1 MTPFIAFCYAKR
13 AEVRDAN
20 PMARFGDMS
29 RLLSAR
35 WKELSESEKSAY
47 ADPRYGHKND
57 GYVLPHEE
65 SGLRRSS
72 RLRNKRLGL
81 NFWGVKLNH
90 KSSVEVYLVSF
101 DTFMKNWAVSHFSRN
116 SADISLVISSLI

>member
-13 AEVRDAN
+13 DEVRAAN

-47 ADPRYGHKND
+47 AVPRNSHKND
-57 GYVLPHEE
+57 GFVISNED

-81 NFWGVKLNH
+81 NFWGLKQ
-90 KSSVEVYLVSF
+90 
-101 DTFMKNWAVSHFSRN
+101 
-116 SADISLVISSLI
+116 

>member
-20 PMARFGDMS
+20 PMAGLGDMS

-47 ADPRYGHKND
+47 AVPRHDGHL
-57 GYVLPHEE
+57 LPQEG
-65 SGLRRSS
+65 SGIRRSS

-81 NFWGVKLNH
+81 NFWGLKLND
-90 KSSVEVYLVSF
+90 K
-101 DTFMKNWAVSHFSRN
+101 K
-116 SADISLVISSLI
+116 

>member
-1 MTPFIAFCYAKR
+1 LKKIRTGKFNTMSHPTLKSERLMTPFIAFCYAKR
-13 AEVRDAN
+13 DEVRAAN

-47 ADPRYGHKND
+47 AVPRYD
-57 GYVLPHEE
+57 GFVISNED

-81 NFWGVKLNH
+81 NFWGLKQ
-90 KSSVEVYLVSF
+90 
-101 DTFMKNWAVSHFSRN
+101 
-116 SADISLVISSLI
+116 